1 MATTMK
7 SQMCSCWRTA
17 LLTFL
22 LLFSAAV
29 HAQTDAY
36 SVEVAV
42 ADKSDTE
49 QRNAYQV
56 ALRRVLRNTSGDKTV
71 LNRDLVRQELKQ
83 AINFVKGF
91 SYRTPPPGTVISSD
105 TPITERVRQSGQA
118 TQLMLISFDRQL
130 VAELI
135 ESSAPARANTED
147 QDAPPAVALNTDSAL
162 LWLLIQDDGRDIR
175 VSDPAAANI
184 QRRARE
190 IAGAAGISLVY
201 PTGDAEDQLA
211 LTVDDM
217 LSQDFNKL
225 AVASERYGQDMILS
239 GTLARRGAQG
249 WLGEWVRLLG
259 TEMQQSSFE
268 TATLDEALKEGLQVL
283 NSIAAIDETYRYGGN
298 AQSGTEGLVWVGS
311 VTSTDDYARVINFL
325 QDQPAVSTV
334 YPKEV
339 SDTAIV
345 FSIVPRSALTDISAA
360 AANAPWLR
368 RSAPPVVSP
377 VDNSVARNADL
388 ALEFNR

>member
-1 MATTMK
+1 MATTMN
-7 SQMCSCWRTA
+7 SQICSFWRTA
-17 LLTFL
+17 PLIFL
-22 LLFSAAV
+22 LLLSAAG

-36 SVEVAV
+36 SIEVAV

-49 QRNAYQV
+49 QRDAYQV
-56 ALRRVLRNTSGDKTV
+56 ALRSVLRDTSGDKTV
-71 LNRDLVRQELKQ
+71 LNRDLVRQALKQ
-83 AINFVKGF
+83 AIDYVKGF

-105 TPITERVRQSGQA
+105 TPITESVRQSGQA

-135 ESSAPARANTED
+135 ESSAPSQSNTED
-147 QDAPPAVALNTDSAL
+147 QPLPEVALNTDSAL

-175 VSDPAAANI
+175 ISDPAAVNI

-201 PTGDAEDQLA
+201 PTGDTEDQFA

-225 AVASERYGQDMILS
+225 ATASERYSQDMVLS
-239 GTLARRGAQG
+239 GTLIRRGAQG
-249 WLGEWVRLLG
+249 WRGEWVRLLG
-259 TEMQQSSFE
+259 TEVQQSSFE
-268 TATLDEALKEGLQVL
+268 TASLDEALKEGLQVL

-311 VTSTDDYARVINFL
+311 LTTTDDYARVINFL
-325 QDQPAVSTV
+325 QEQPAVSTV
-334 YPKEV
+334 YPKEI

-345 FSIVPRSALTDISAA
+345 FSIVPRSALSDISAA

-368 RSAPPVVSP
+368 RSAPPVVAP
-377 VDNSVARNADL
+377 VDNSLARNADL
-388 ALEFNR
+388 ALEYNR